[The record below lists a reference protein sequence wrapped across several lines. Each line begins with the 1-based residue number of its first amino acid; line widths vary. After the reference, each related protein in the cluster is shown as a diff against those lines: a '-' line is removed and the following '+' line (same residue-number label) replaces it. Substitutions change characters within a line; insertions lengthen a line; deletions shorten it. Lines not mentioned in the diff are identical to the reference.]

1 MTLDRELRDV
11 LTEQADRREGP
22 VPDLAAL
29 RAGGLTLR
37 RRRRRLVMASSAL
50 AVLLCVGVGVGLAA
64 GQRDIEATDLPAGPP
79 LGVSAG
85 SQVPWCVPAPDQEL
99 EQLIEGEGAPIRTL
113 CRTFHVAELWHHAG
127 TTVLTRNG
135 TTYRVADGRLTPMGK
150 RTGDVRMSHDG
161 RLAAWMGLSNGRTNC
176 GVLPLEVYEVATAT
190 AVATTE
196 VRADACGHLA
206 GIDDLGR
213 VFVTVSDDRPG
224 VLDVRMYDTRTGVWT
239 RVSDVPVPSGHG
251 VITYVTADGFAV
263 QIAED
268 TISGPGYFASMPLA
282 SLEGRVD
289 GTGRF
294 VAQREVPIGRG
305 RWSPD
310 RSLVADQQPE
320 GVVVRSAD
328 LTRRLALDLPPDLF
342 AAREER
348 LPEADLIWESPTSV
362 LAVSGLEAGSPVY
375 RCDVR
380 SGSCER
386 VDRLGQPALGNAAQA
401 GG

>member
-1 MTLDRELRDV
+1 MSLDSELRAALV
-11 LTEQADRREGP
+11 EQADRRDGP
-22 VPDLAAL
+22 VPDITAL
-29 RAGGLTLR
+29 RAGGLTIR

-64 GQRDIEATDLPAGPP
+64 GQRDIGATDVPAGPP

-85 SQVPWCVPAPDQEL
+85 SEVPWCVAAPDQEL
-99 EQLIEGEGAPIRTL
+99 GQLIEGEGAPIRTL

-135 TTYRVADGRLTPMGK
+135 TTYRVADGRLAPMGK

-161 RLAAWMGLSNGRTNC
+161 RLAAWVGLSNGRSNC

-190 AVATTE
+190 AVATTAVE
-196 VRADACGHLA
+196 AQPCAHLA
-206 GIDDLGR
+206 GIDDRGR
-213 VFVTVSDDRPG
+213 VYVSVSDGRPG
-224 VLDVRMYDTRTGVWT
+224 VLDVRMYDTRTGEWT
-239 RVSDVPVPSGHG
+239 RVSHVPVPSGHG
-251 VITYVTADGFAV
+251 HITYVTADGFAV
-263 QIAED
+263 QIAQD
-268 TISGPGYFASMPLA
+268 SISGPDYFASMPLA

-294 VAQREVPIGRG
+294 VPQREVPIGRG

-310 RSLVADQQPE
+310 RSLVADPQPE

-328 LTRRLALDLPPDLF
+328 LTGRLTLDLPRDLF
-342 AAREER
+342 AARPER
-348 LPEADLIWESPTSV
+348 LPEVDLIWESPTSL
-362 LAVSGLEAGSPVY
+362 LAVSGFMAGSPVY

-380 SGSCER
+380 SGSCEH
-386 VDRLGQPALGNAAQA
+386 VDRSGQPALGNNAQP